1 MTLFS
6 KVVGACLRPAESF
19 KQSIQLKL
27 QSITLPILF
36 SKTGTNTIYVGAV
49 FDHVKVVLD

>member
-27 QSITLPILF
+27 QSITLPILDF
-36 SKTGTNTIYVGAV
+36 GPV
-49 FDHVKVVLD
+49 DHDVISLSPLF